1 MPVSKNPCFRTPF
14 DVQHVKEGPKHLQ
27 NLHESNF
34 ITFPSLQGKWIWK
47 MSPLVI
53 REILG
58 VSDNT
63 VTADGKY
70 PLWNCE
76 NLPLPIQM
84 KLSNKTKNF
93 FSFFLFYFWNLN
105 QILNFLKKKMIVRA
119 NVFPNLQTVKDLVR
133 PLTKK
138 HRFRTHFDSQHVKE
152 SQALE
157 KSTWDQ
163 FYHVFHQFEENKN
176 STLIIFFITLRDTD
190 LENVFVTDI
199 WNLRGVC

>member
-1 MPVSKNPCFRTPF
+1 
-14 DVQHVKEGPKHLQ
+14 
-27 NLHESNF
+27 
-34 ITFPSLQGKWIWK
+34 

-93 FSFFLFYFWNLN
+93 FSFFFVLFLESES
-105 QILNFLKKKMIVRA
+105 NFKLFEKKDDCQSQCISK
-119 NVFPNLQTVKDLVR
+119 
-133 PLTKK
+133 LTDCE
-138 HRFRTHFDSQHVKE
+138 R
-152 SQALE
+152 L
-157 KSTWDQ
+157 
-163 FYHVFHQFEENKN
+163 
-176 STLIIFFITLRDTD
+176 
-190 LENVFVTDI
+190 
-199 WNLRGVC
+199 G

>member
-1 MPVSKNPCFRTPF
+1 
-14 DVQHVKEGPKHLQ
+14 
-27 NLHESNF
+27 
-34 ITFPSLQGKWIWK
+34 
-47 MSPLVI
+47 MSPLLI

-152 SQALE
+152 SQTLE
-157 KSTWDQ
+157 KST
-163 FYHVFHQFEENKN
+163 
-176 STLIIFFITLRDTD
+176 
-190 LENVFVTDI
+190 
-199 WNLRGVC
+199 